1 MKTQDSFSGVDPFK
15 ESNESERTPMQKQRN
30 RPRKNTPH
38 NVKVL
43 EQESGTTLG
52 RVVDITADGLMLVV
66 PEAIE
71 TGRQLNFRIILPRM
85 VEGKV
90 EIAVSAEAVWCKQD
104 TNPRYFKVGF
114 RFENLAGNDG
124 FTLEDVMH
132 RMNLVG

>member
-1 MKTQDSFSGVDPFK
+1 
-15 ESNESERTPMQKQRN
+15 MQKQRN

-38 NVKVL
+38 NVKVMN
-43 EQESGTTLG
+43 QETGNVLG

-66 PEAIE
+66 SSAIE
-71 TGRQLNFRIILPRM
+71 VGRQFDFRIILPRM

-90 EIAVSAEAVWCKQD
+90 DIVVKAEAVWCKQD

-114 RFENLAGNDG
+114 RFENISGNEG

>member
-1 MKTQDSFSGVDPFK
+1 
-15 ESNESERTPMQKQRN
+15 MQKQRN

-43 EQESGTTLG
+43 EVETNKLLG
-52 RVVDITADGLMLVV
+52 RVVDITADGLMMVV
-66 PEAIE
+66 PRAIE
-71 TGRQLNFRIILPRM
+71 TGRQFEFRIILPRM

-90 EIAVSAEAVWCKQD
+90 EIGVNAEAVWCKQD
-104 TNPRYFKVGF
+104 TNPRYFQVGF
-114 RFENLAGNDG
+114 RFENLSGSDG

>member
-1 MKTQDSFSGVDPFK
+1 
-15 ESNESERTPMQKQRN
+15 MQKQRN

-43 EQESGTTLG
+43 DQASGSFLG

-66 PEAIE
+66 PDHIEA
-71 TGRQLNFRIILPRM
+71 GRMFDFRIILPRM
-85 VEGKV
+85 VEGKMDIEV
-90 EIAVSAEAVWCKQD
+90 KAEAVWCKRD
-104 TNPRYFKVGF
+104 TNPKFFKVGF
-114 RFENLAGNDG
+114 RFENLPGNDG

>member
-1 MKTQDSFSGVDPFK
+1 
-15 ESNESERTPMQKQRN
+15 MQKQRN

-43 EQESGTTLG
+43 DQESGKVLG

-66 PEAIE
+66 SDRIE
-71 TGRQLNFRIILPRM
+71 VGRHFDFRIILPRI
-85 VEGKV
+85 VDGKMDIEV
-90 EIAVSAEAVWCKQD
+90 TAEAVWCKQD
-104 TNPRYFKVGF
+104 TNPSFYKVGF
-114 RFENLAGNDG
+114 KFENMPGNDG

>member
-1 MKTQDSFSGVDPFK
+1 MK
-15 ESNESERTPMQKQRN
+15 KQRN

-43 EQESGTTLG
+43 DQESNQVLG

-66 PEAIE
+66 DHHIE
-71 TGRQLNFRIILPRM
+71 PGRSFNFRIILPRM
-85 VEGKV
+85 IDGKIDIQV
-90 EIAVSAEAVWCKQD
+90 KAETVWCKED
-104 TNPRYFKVGF
+104 TNPRFFKVGF
-114 RFENLAGNDG
+114 RFENLPGNEG

>member
-1 MKTQDSFSGVDPFK
+1 
-15 ESNESERTPMQKQRN
+15 MQKQRN

-43 EQESGTTLG
+43 EQGSTTLLG

-66 PEAIE
+66 PNAVEV
-71 TGRQLNFRIILPRM
+71 GQKFQFRIILPRM
-85 VEGKV
+85 VDGKV
-90 EIAVSAEAVWCKQD
+90 EVSVSAEAVWCKQD
-104 TNPRYFKVGF
+104 TNPRYFKVGYQ
-114 RFENLAGNDG
+114 FENLTGNDG

>member
-1 MKTQDSFSGVDPFK
+1 
-15 ESNESERTPMQKQRN
+15 MQKQRN